1 MCRIAAPAS
10 GSLSAQSR
18 GARPVRR
25 APKSDPARSS
35 IEPAT
40 LVSIE
45 ALPQE
50 LRCDRRPGGEPREA
64 LEGDFVGRQAELTVL
79 RAKLDEARSG
89 HPCIVLIEGPPGI
102 GKSALVDRFV
112 RASSD
117 VQVLRAS
124 GDESESDLTY
134 GVVEQLVRFAG
145 LAEATALPA
154 KERQVARVEDQVTA
168 GARVLDLL
176 GSLQEQGP
184 VVLVVD
190 DAHWADLPSLR
201 ALQFGLRR
209 LVADQVLALIVA
221 RDEQASALPEGLRRL
236 VRDQGATL
244 RLGGLDAEDL
254 RALAEAMG
262 IGMVSSRAAQR
273 LHAHTQGNPLHA
285 RALLEELPAD
295 TWRGDEFPLR
305 SPRSF
310 SMLVLHRCAT
320 CSPEAQRLV
329 EAASVLGVHC
339 SLATA
344 ARLASVDDPLQA
356 LEEASR
362 AGLLQPHDA
371 MLSARAVA
379 FPHPLVRAAV
389 YHDLGPA
396 RRAALHAAAAE
407 LAEDEASSLRHRVA
421 AAPTEDARLAADL
434 AALGRREASRQAWAS
449 AVARLV
455 SASRLSPARADRE
468 RLFLEAMDYM
478 VVAGDVAQASSYA
491 EVVASFA
498 DSPRRHYVLA
508 LLALA
513 NGRVVE
519 CEGLLQGAWERRDVA
534 ADAELAVSVAVQ
546 IGYLWLFRARGAGAA
561 DWARRALAVVD
572 AVGAVPS
579 AGRAIALVAAGLA
592 HTGRIQEGLAALD
605 APHPG
610 IVPTPEPALHQ
621 LWTRAW
627 VKARMTD
634 EVHET
639 RTELAKIA
647 AMCRQQDLPS
657 IESLALAYLARAEY
671 RSGAWDDA
679 ILHAE
684 LAVSIAQ
691 DTDQVWRLPV
701 VHSAAAAPLAGRGDW
716 ASAAEHCRVVRQVAE
731 TLGLELFI
739 AYAAIAQAQYAA
751 ARGDH
756 VGVIE
761 ATGSLF
767 QLARVE
773 GIDEPPGDWPWQDLR
788 ADALV
793 SAGRLEEAAEILEPY
808 EALAAE
814 RGRRSWMANAAGV
827 RGRLEA
833 ARGRHAEAEAA
844 FLYGLGQIEQVSM
857 PFDRALLELA
867 YGRFLRRAGQ
877 RRAAVTHLRLAQE
890 CFVSLGA
897 RPYVDHCDRELAACG
912 LAPTKRRSRD
922 RTRLTP
928 QELSVA
934 KLVASGLSNR
944 EAAAELVVSV
954 KTVEIHLSHAYQ
966 KLGIASRKQLAACL
980 QQPRDP

>member
-1 MCRIAAPAS
+1 
-10 GSLSAQSR
+10 
-18 GARPVRR
+18 
-25 APKSDPARSS
+25 
-35 IEPAT
+35 
-40 LVSIE
+40 
-45 ALPQE
+45 
-50 LRCDRRPGGEPREA
+50 
-64 LEGDFVGRQAELTVL
+64 LEGHFVGRQAELALL

-124 GDESESDLTY
+124 GDESESYLTY

-145 LAEATALPA
+145 LAESTALA
-154 KERQVARVEDQVTA
+154 SMQRQAARVEDHVTA
-168 GARVLDLL
+168 GARILDLL

-201 ALQFGLRR
+201 ALLFGLRR

-221 RDEQASALPEGLRRL
+221 RDEQAPALPEALRRL

-244 RLGGLDAEDL
+244 RLGGLDAEAL
-254 RALAEAMG
+254 RELAEAMG
-262 IGMVSSRAAQR
+262 IETVSSRAAQR
-273 LHAHTQGNPLHA
+273 LHAHTRGNPLHA
-285 RALLEELPAD
+285 RALLEELPVD
-295 TWRGDEFPLR
+295 TWRSDELPLR

-329 EAASVLGVHC
+329 EAASVLGLHC

-362 AGLLQPHDA
+362 AGLLQPPDVI
-371 MLSARAVA
+371 LGGRAVA
-379 FPHPLVRAAV
+379 FPHPLVQAAV

-434 AALGRREASRQAWAS
+434 AAFGRREATRQAWAS

-455 SASRLSPARADRE
+455 MASRLSPARADRE
-468 RLFLEAMDYM
+468 RLLLEAMDYM
-478 VVAGDVAQASSYA
+478 VFAGDYTQASAYA

-498 DSPRRHYVLA
+498 ESPRRHYVLA
-508 LLALA
+508 LLALV

-519 CEGLLQGAWERRDVA
+519 GEELLQDAWERCDA
-534 ADAELAVSVAVQ
+534 ATDTELAVNVAVR
-546 IGYLWLFRARGAGAA
+546 IGYLWVLRARGARAA
-561 DWARRALAVVD
+561 DWARRALALVGTSLGD
-572 AVGAVPS
+572 LPEASGAVAIL
-579 AGRAIALVAAGLA
+579 AGGLA
-592 HTGRIQEGLAALD
+592 HTGRVHEGLAALD
-605 APHPG
+605 ALDPG
-610 IVPTPEPALHQ
+610 IVPTPEPTLNQ
-621 LWTRAW
+621 LWTRGW
-627 VKARMTD
+627 VKATMTD
-634 EVHET
+634 EVHEA
-639 RTELAKIA
+639 RSELANLP
-647 AMCRQQDLPS
+647 AMCRQQGLPV
-657 IESLALAYLARAEY
+657 IEALALTYLAWTEY

-684 LAVSIAQ
+684 LAISTAQ
-691 DTDQVWRLPV
+691 DTDQLWLLPLA
-701 VHSAAAAPLAGRGDW
+701 HGAATAPLAGRGEW
-716 ASAAEHCRVVRQVAE
+716 ASAAEHCRVARQAAE
-731 TLGLELFI
+731 TLGLESSI
-739 AYAAIAQAQYAA
+739 ANAAIAQAQYAA

-756 VGVIE
+756 VAVIE
-761 ATGSLF
+761 ATEPLF

-773 GIDEPPGDWPWQDLR
+773 GIDEPAGDWPWQDLR

-793 SAGRLEEAAEILEPY
+793 SAGRLEEAAAVLGSY

-814 RGRRSWMANAAGV
+814 RGRRSWMANAARV

-857 PFDRALLELA
+857 PFERALLLLA
-867 YGRFLRRAGQ
+867 YGQFLRRLGK
-877 RRAAVTHLRLAQE
+877 RRAAATRLGLAQE

-897 RPYVDHCDRELAACG
+897 QPYVDRCDRELAACG
-912 LAPTKRRSRD
+912 LAPARRRGRD
-922 RTRLTP
+922 RARLTP
-928 QELSVA
+928 QELSVV

-944 EAAAELVVSV
+944 EVAAELIVSV
-954 KTVEIHLSHAYQ
+954 KTVEFHLNHAYH
-966 KLGIASRKQLAACL
+966 KLAVDSRKELASRL
-980 QQPRDP
+980 QESGFPR

>member
-1 MCRIAAPAS
+1 
-10 GSLSAQSR
+10 
-18 GARPVRR
+18 
-25 APKSDPARSS
+25 
-35 IEPAT
+35 
-40 LVSIE
+40 
-45 ALPQE
+45 
-50 LRCDRRPGGEPREA
+50 
-64 LEGDFVGRQAELTVL
+64 LEGHFVGRQAELALL

-89 HPCIVLIEGPPGI
+89 HPSVVLIEGPPGI
-102 GKSALVDRFV
+102 GKSALVDRFA

-134 GVVEQLVRFAG
+134 GLVEQLVRFAG
-145 LAEATALPA
+145 LAESTALA
-154 KERQVARVEDQVTA
+154 SKEGQAAGIEDHITA

-184 VVLVVD
+184 VVLAVD

-201 ALQFGLRR
+201 ALLFGLRR
-209 LVADQVLALIVA
+209 LVADQVLALIVT
-221 RDEQASALPEGLRRL
+221 RDEQSPALPEGLRRL

-244 RLGGLDAEDL
+244 RLAGLDAEDL
-254 RALAEAMG
+254 RALAEAMR

-295 TWRGDEFPLR
+295 TWRSDELPLR

-310 SMLVLHRCAT
+310 SMLVLHRAAT

-329 EAASVLGVHC
+329 EAASVLGLRC

-356 LEEASR
+356 LEEATR
-362 AGLLQPHDA
+362 AGLLQPRDA
-371 MLSARAVA
+371 MLSGRAVT
-379 FPHPLVRAAV
+379 FPHPLVHAAV

-434 AALGRREASRQAWAS
+434 AALGRREATRQAWAI
-449 AVARLV
+449 AATHLV

-468 RLFLEAMDYM
+468 RLLLEAMDYM
-478 VVAGDVAQASSYA
+478 VVAGDFAQASSYA

-498 DSPRRHYVLA
+498 ESPRRPYVLA

-519 CEGLLQGAWERRDVA
+519 AEGLLQDAWERCDAA

-546 IGYLWLFRARGAGAA
+546 IGIRCLLRARGARAA
-561 DWARRALAVVD
+561 DWARRALALVD
-572 AVGAVPS
+572 TTLGAVPL
-579 AGRAIALVAAGLA
+579 AARAVTLLATGLA
-592 HTGRIQEGLAALD
+592 HTGRVQEGLAALD

-610 IVPTPEPALHQ
+610 IAPTPEPALHQ
-621 LWTRAW
+621 LWSRAW
-627 VKARMTD
+627 VKAVMTD
-634 EVHET
+634 EVHQA
-639 RTELAKIA
+639 RTELANLA
-647 AMCRQQDLPS
+647 AVCRQQGLS
-657 IESLALAYLARAEY
+657 SLETLALTYLAWAEY

-691 DTDQVWRLPV
+691 DTDEVWPLPL
-701 VHSAAAAPLAGRGDW
+701 VHGAAAAPLAGRGDW
-716 ASAAEHCRVVRQVAE
+716 ASAAEHCRVARQVAE
-731 TLGLELFI
+731 TFGLETYI

-756 VGVIE
+756 LGVIE
-761 ATGSLF
+761 ATEPLF

-773 GIDEPPGDWPWQDLR
+773 GIDEPAGDWPWQDLR

-814 RGRRSWMANAAGV
+814 RGRRSWMASAARG

-833 ARGRHAEAEAA
+833 TRGRQAEAEAA
-844 FLYGLGQIEQVSM
+844 FLDGLGQIEQVSM
-857 PFDRALLELA
+857 PFDRALLEFA
-867 YGRFLRRAGQ
+867 YGQFLRRLGR
-877 RRAAVTHLRLAQE
+877 RRAAATQLGLAQE

-897 RPYVDHCDRELAACG
+897 QPYIDRCDRELAACG
-912 LAPTKRRSRD
+912 LAPARRRGRD
-922 RTRLTP
+922 RARLTP
-928 QELSVA
+928 QELSVVRLA
-934 KLVASGLSNR
+934 ASGLSNR
-944 EAAAELVVSV
+944 EVAAELVVSV
-954 KTVEIHLSHAYQ
+954 KTVEFHLNHAYR
-966 KLGIASRKQLAACL
+966 KLAVDSRKELASRLQESRGSPGPDLATC
-980 QQPRDP
+980 P

>member
-1 MCRIAAPAS
+1 MRPATK
-10 GSLSAQSR
+10 
-18 GARPVRR
+18 RR
-25 APKSDPARSS
+25 A
-35 IEPAT
+35 
-40 LVSIE
+40 
-45 ALPQE
+45 
-50 LRCDRRPGGEPREA
+50 REKT
-64 LEGDFVGRQAELTVL
+64 LEGHFVGRQAELALL

-89 HPCIVLIEGPPGI
+89 HPHIVLIEGPPGI

-124 GDESESDLTY
+124 GDESESDLNY

-145 LAEATALPA
+145 LAESTGLPA
-154 KERQVARVEDQVTA
+154 EKRQAAQVGDHVTA
-168 GARVLDLL
+168 GAQILDLL

-201 ALQFGLRR
+201 ALLFALRR

-221 RDEQASALPEGLRRL
+221 RDEQAAALPEGLRRL

-244 RLGGLDAEDL
+244 RLGGLDAEAL
-254 RALAEAMG
+254 RELAEAMG
-262 IGMVSSRAAQR
+262 IGMASSRAAQR
-273 LHAHTQGNPLHA
+273 LHAHTRGNPLHA
-285 RALLEELPAD
+285 QALLEELPTD
-295 TWRGDEFPLR
+295 TWRSDEVPLP

-310 SMLVLHRCAT
+310 SMLVLGRCAT
-320 CSPEAQRLV
+320 CSPQAQRLV
-329 EAASVLGVHC
+329 EAASVLGLHC

-362 AGLLQPHDA
+362 AGLLQPRDA
-371 MLSARAVA
+371 MLGGRAVA
-379 FPHPLVRAAV
+379 FPHPLVHAAV
-389 YHDLGPA
+389 YNDLGPA
-396 RRAALHAAAAE
+396 RRAALHGAAAE

-434 AALGRREASRQAWAS
+434 AAVGRREATRQAWAS
-449 AVARLV
+449 AAARLV
-455 SASRLSPARADRE
+455 VASRLSPARADRE
-468 RLFLEAMDYM
+468 RLLLEAVENM
-478 VVAGDVAQASSYA
+478 VLAGDVPQASAYA

-508 LLALA
+508 LLALT

-519 CEGLLQGAWERRDVA
+519 CQGLLQDAWERCDVA

-546 IGYLWLFRARGAGAA
+546 IGYLWLFRARGARAA
-561 DWARRALAVVD
+561 DWGRRALALAD
-572 AVGAVPS
+572 APGAVPP
-579 AGRAIALVAAGLA
+579 AVRVVALVAAGLA
-592 HTGRIQEGLAALD
+592 RTGRVREGFAALD
-605 APHPG
+605 PPHPG
-610 IVPTPEPALHQ
+610 IVWTPEPSLDELGA
-621 LWTRAW
+621 RAW
-627 VKARMTD
+627 VKALVTD
-634 EVHET
+634 EGHEA
-639 RTELAKIA
+639 RTELANLA

-657 IESLALAYLARAEY
+657 IESLTLAHLAWAEY

-691 DTDQVWRLPV
+691 DTDQVGRLPL
-701 VHSAAAAPLAGRGDW
+701 VHGAAAAPLAGRGDW
-716 ASAAEHCRVVRQVAE
+716 ASAAEHCRVARQVAE
-731 TLGLELFI
+731 TLGLETSI

-761 ATGSLF
+761 ATEPLF

-773 GIDEPPGDWPWQDLR
+773 GIDEPAGNRPWHDLR

-793 SAGRLEEAAEILEPY
+793 SAGRLKEAAAVVGSY

-814 RGRRSWMANAAGV
+814 RGRRSWMANAARV

-833 ARGRHAEAEAA
+833 ARGRHADAEAA
-844 FLYGLGQIEQVSM
+844 FLEGLGQIEQVSM
-857 PFDRALLELA
+857 PFERALILLA
-867 YGRFLRRAGQ
+867 YGQFLRRLG
-877 RRAAVTHLRLAQE
+877 RRRDAATQLGLAQE
-890 CFVSLGA
+890 RFVALGA
-897 RPYVDHCDRELAACG
+897 QPSVDRCDRELAACG
-912 LAPTKRRSRD
+912 LAPARRRSRD
-922 RTRLTP
+922 RARLTP
-928 QELSVA
+928 QELSVV
-934 KLVASGLSNR
+934 KLVASGLGNR
-944 EAAAELVVSV
+944 EVAAELVVSV
-954 KTVEIHLSHAYQ
+954 KTVEFHLSHAYR
-966 KLGIASRKQLAACL
+966 KLAVDSRKKLASRL
-980 QQPRDP
+980 QEPTEP